1 VDVVVTYT
9 GTASRAWL
17 ADLAG
22 LRRTYRAPIVAVLRE
37 PPTPYLMRALASR
50 LEGVVMYDSLPRSLL
65 LTIDAVVAGQS
76 SHPQLFQER
85 LNEPLLSPREKQVLA
100 MVVLGF
106 ANIEIARKLFVSEAS
121 VKAHLT
127 SAFAK
132 LGVRSREAATA
143 LILDPNSGY
152 GPGILRITPDDPPES
167 HR

>member
-1 VDVVVTYT
+1 
-9 GTASRAWL
+9 
-17 ADLAG
+17 
-22 LRRTYRAPIVAVLRE
+22 
-37 PPTPYLMRALASR
+37 
-50 LEGVVMYDSLPRSLL
+50 MYDTLPRSLI
-65 LTIDAVVAGQS
+65 LTIDAVTAGQS
-76 SHPQLFQER
+76 SHPQLFRER

-152 GPGILRITPDDPPES
+152 GPGILRITPDDSPEPQ
-167 HR
+167 R